1 MTLRRSAWSYSM
13 AAVVAAG
20 CVVAGVAS
28 AAPDTDGSSDDSTVA
43 AAPTAQ
49 QARWGAGQGRGQGQG
64 YGSFQGGGTGQGYGA
79 QRGPG
84 EGGGQPQQG
93 AHDASAN
100 LPPASSIDAST
111 EQNLLY
117 MVEEEKL
124 AHDVYVAL
132 GEIYDARQFTNIA
145 RAEVAHQDSVRTLLD
160 RYGLDDPTNGMP
172 AGEIVNDDL
181 QAKYDELVASGS
193 ASLAD
198 AAAVGIT
205 IETTDI
211 ADLTEA
217 IDATDAADVIA
228 VLSSLRDGSQ
238 RHLAAFE
245 RLADR
250 AA

>member
-1 MTLRRSAWSYSM
+1 M

-28 AAPDTDGSSDDSTVA
+28 ASPDSDATPDDSTTAAAHAAQQSRWGDGRGNGNGDVQGDAHAHGQAHGQGQGQATGQA
-43 AAPTAQ
+43 AAPTAH
-49 QARWGAGQGRGQGQG
+49 
-64 YGSFQGGGTGQGYGA
+64 
-79 QRGPG
+79 
-84 EGGGQPQQG
+84 E
-93 AHDASAN
+93 SAAA
-100 LPPASSIDAST
+100 LPAASSIDSAT

-132 GEIYDARQFTNIA
+132 GEIYDARQFTTIP
-145 RAEVAHQDSVRTLLD
+145 RAEVQHQESVRTLLE
-160 RYGLDDPTNGMP
+160 RYQLDDPTVGMP
-172 AGEIVNDDL
+172 PGEFVDDDL
-181 QAKYDELVASGS
+181 QALYDELVATGS
-193 ASLAD
+193 VSLAD
-198 AAAVGIT
+198 AAAVGVT
-205 IETTDI
+205 IEMTDI

-217 IDATDAADVIA
+217 IDATDAEDVA
-228 VLSSLRDGSQ
+228 QVLSSLRDGSQ

>member
-1 MTLRRSAWSYSM
+1 MTLGRSAWSYSM

-20 CVVAGVAS
+20 CVVAGVGSAS
-28 AAPDTDGSSDDSTVA
+28 PDANGTSDESTVT

-49 QARWGAGQGRGQGQG
+49 QARWGGGQGNGQGNAHGQGRGPGQGQA
-64 YGSFQGGGTGQGYGA
+64 SGQH
-79 QRGPG
+79 
-84 EGGGQPQQG
+84 QQQSVAG
-93 AHDASAN
+93 LAA
-100 LPPASSIDAST
+100 ASSIDSAT

-132 GEIYDARQFTNIA
+132 GEMYDVRQFDNIA
-145 RAEVAHQDSVRTLLD
+145 RAEVQHQTSVRTLLE
-160 RYGLDDPTNGMP
+160 RYQLDDPTTSMP
-172 AGEIVNDDL
+172 AGEFVDDGL
-181 QAKYDELVASGS
+181 QAMYDELVASGS

-198 AAAVGIT
+198 AAAAGVT

-211 ADLTEA
+211 ADLTDA
-217 IDATDAADVIA
+217 IASTDAPDVVQ
-228 VLSSLRDGSQ
+228 VLSSLRDGSE

-250 AA
+250 A